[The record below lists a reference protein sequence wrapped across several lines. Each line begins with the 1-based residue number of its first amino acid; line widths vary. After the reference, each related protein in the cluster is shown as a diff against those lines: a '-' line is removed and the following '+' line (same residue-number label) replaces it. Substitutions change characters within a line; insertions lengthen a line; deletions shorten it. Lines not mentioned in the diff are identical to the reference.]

1 AAADAHRKASELS
14 PAPRAIC
21 PRELIRR
28 AAIEPGPP
36 LPGRW
41 RRNLTAPWRSS
52 HACENPALGPLM
64 SPRVLARGSA
74 CQFGPRTQWLI
85 SAHTRQRTPGSRSDH
100 ARRLALPWLTPAE
113 S

>member
-1 AAADAHRKASELS
+1 MPACGMESRWSVSPATAPASLMPRAKEKASPGRGRKMAGAAAADAHRKASELS

-52 HACENPALGPLM
+52 HACENSALVPMM
-64 SPRVLARGSA
+64 SPRV
-74 CQFGPRTQWLI
+74 
-85 SAHTRQRTPGSRSDH
+85 
-100 ARRLALPWLTPAE
+100 
-113 S
+113 